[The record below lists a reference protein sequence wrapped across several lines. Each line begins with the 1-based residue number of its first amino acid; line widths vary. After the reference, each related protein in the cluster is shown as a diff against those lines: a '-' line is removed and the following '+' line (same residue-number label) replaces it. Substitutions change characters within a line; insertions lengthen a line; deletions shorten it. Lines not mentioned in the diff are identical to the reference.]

1 MTYRVPAIRKRTT
14 IAAEG
19 VGRVKLGNTRVT
31 GKEQYYTPPA
41 LAQELTAHLVGL
53 VNHTDATFAART
65 ILEPAGGTGA
75 FIDAAHAA
83 GAERVLSFDIE
94 PLHASVVGGDFL
106 EQQLGPVLGAV
117 TLGNPPF
124 GRNNALSIP
133 FFNHAAPHS
142 DFIAFI
148 VPRSWRKWTVIN
160 RLDRNFH
167 LVSDEDLQID
177 YVDAD
182 GERLMVKRRLNT
194 CFQIW
199 ERRAELRPH
208 YSVEDLGL
216 VSKVKPAE
224 ADVSLTVFGYNCGTV
239 KTSFERKPNT
249 TQMFLK
255 LNHPDA
261 LRALQTVD
269 FGRFFRQTAYTEALS
284 LSEINYLLNEAITG
298 NSHLVE
304 EV

>member
-1 MTYRVPAIRKRTT
+1 MSSTT
-14 IAAEG
+14 RI
-19 VGRVKLGNTRVT
+19 GRVMTGNTRVT
-31 GKEQYYTPPA
+31 GKEQYYTPA
-41 LAQELTAHLVGL
+41 GLAKELTGRLVEI
-53 VNHTDATFAART
+53 VDASDLAFSKRV

-75 FIDAAHAA
+75 FIDAAHAL
-83 GAERVLSFDIE
+83 GADRVVSFDIE
-94 PLHASVVGGDFL
+94 PHHPRVAIGDFL
-106 EQQLGPVLGAV
+106 EQDLGPVFGAV

-133 FFNHAAPHS
+133 FFNKAAPHS
-142 DFIAFI
+142 DYIAFI

-167 LVSDEDLQID
+167 LVSDEDLQLD
-177 YVDAD
+177 YVDLA
-182 GERLMVKRRLNT
+182 GKRLMVKRRLNT

-199 ERRAELRPH
+199 ERREALRPR

-216 VSKVKPAE
+216 ISKVSPEE
-224 ADVSLTVFGYNCGTV
+224 ADVSLTIFGYNCGAV
-239 KTSFERKPNT
+239 KTDFERRPNT

-261 LRALQTVD
+261 LTALKSVD
-269 FGRFFRQTAYTEALS
+269 FSRFFRHTAYTEALS
-284 LSEINYLLNEAITG
+284 LSEINYLINEAITG
-298 NSHLVE
+298 NPHLVE

>member
-1 MTYRVPAIRKRTT
+1 MTSRVPAIRKRT
-14 IAAEG
+14 
-19 VGRVKLGNTRVT
+19 GNTRVT
-31 GKEQYYTPPA
+31 GKEQYYTPPL
-41 LAQELTAHLVGL
+41 LAKELTAHLVEI
-53 VNHTDATFAART
+53 VNNTDAPFASRT

-75 FIDAAHAA
+75 FIDAAHLA
-83 GAERVLSFDIE
+83 GAKQVLSFDIE

-106 EQQLGPVLGAV
+106 EQQLGPIFGSV

-167 LVSDEDLQID
+167 LVSDDDLQID
-177 YVDAD
+177 YVDSAGD
-182 GERLMVKRRLNT
+182 QLMVKRRLNT

-199 ERRAELRPH
+199 ERQAEPRPH

-216 VSKVKPAE
+216 VSKVTPAE
-224 ADVSLTVFGYNCGTV
+224 ADVSLTIFGYNCGTV
-239 KTSFERKPNT
+239 KTSFERRSNT

-261 LRALQTVD
+261 LAALRTVD
-269 FGRFFRQTAYTEALS
+269 FGRFFRHTAYTEALS

-298 NSHLVE
+298 NPHLVE
-304 EV
+304 KV